1 MALISVP
8 VFLLCLIRS
17 GIRCD
22 LHLFLSHPCFSGV
35 QRIKNALEELQRS
48 SVLETQRTTSDEQD
62 DSSGTA
68 RREDAKTIDE
78 CKDQTLKTSSVQTK
92 LYTVHIKT
100 EPISLLDENFAAIN
114 GQSDMC
120 SDSLDSMIG
129 TLRRQIH
136 TSDWLE
142 KHKPELAAGQD
153 PTQLDVFT
161 DLLDKARK

>member
-1 MALISVP
+1 MIGIYSFHIL
-8 VFLLCLIRS
+8 VF
-17 GIRCD
+17 
-22 LHLFLSHPCFSGV
+22 PGV
-35 QRIKNALEELQRS
+35 QRIKNALEELQGS

-78 CKDQTLKTSSVQTK
+78 CEDQTLKTSSVQTK

-100 EPISLLDENFAAIN
+100 EPVSLVENFAAIN
-114 GQSDMC
+114 GQSAMC
-120 SDSLDSMIG
+120 PDSLDSMIG
-129 TLRRQIH
+129 TLRQQIH

-161 DLLDKARK
+161 DLLEKARK